1 MMQSLNNNEINLI
14 VNFTYF
20 VDSCLDLAYITT
32 VGVGISELLSNGTE
46 CER

>member
-1 MMQSLNNNEINLI
+1 MKFYLI
-14 VNFTYF
+14 QAIVIFIYF
-20 VDSCLDLAYITT
+20 VDSYLYLAYITT